1 MSLRTPSDY
10 GFITSALSLTVKSS
24 SLCYKL
30 ESAVYVTAVWQAQV
44 NTVLGLEF

>member
-10 GFITSALSLTVKSS
+10 GSTMSVLSLTVKSS
-24 SLCYKL
+24 SLCYEF